1 MALLVTPWTMRK
13 RSSGEC
19 PYAPLLLIMTFFVA
33 GIVLVLVSV
42 RVLQR
47 LLKTFRLFPQD
58 LPNNHKRSGNFAKGC
73 VWLSG
78 MGAGHRRIFLGL
90 VLLFVAAASLRVA
103 FFERL
108 PFRKSV

>member
-58 LPNNHKRSGNFAKGC
+58 LPNNHKRSRNFAKGC

-78 MGAGHRRIFLGL
+78 MGAGHRHFSG
-90 VLLFVAAASLRVA
+90 ARVA
-103 FFERL
+103 LRRRCKL
-108 PFRKSV
+108 TGGLL